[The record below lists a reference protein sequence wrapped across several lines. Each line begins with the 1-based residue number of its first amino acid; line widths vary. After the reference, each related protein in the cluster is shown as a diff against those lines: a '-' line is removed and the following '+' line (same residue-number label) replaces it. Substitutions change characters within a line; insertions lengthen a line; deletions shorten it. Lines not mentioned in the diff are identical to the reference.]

1 MERYMIYVA
10 TSRTVPKIGITIYIV
25 NIAITVAI
33 TVAITITVVIV
44 IVLAI
49 VIIVVRTCSVY
60 LAKTN

>member
-10 TSRTVPKIGITIYIV
+10 TIRTVPKIGITIYIV
-25 NIAITVAI
+25 NIAIAIAI
-33 TVAITITVVIV
+33 TIV

-49 VIIVVRTCSVY
+49 VIIVVRPCSVY